1 MYLFNYHNVTD
12 FTSLLARART
22 TVVTSPTHFSIR
34 CVRVCVAHRVLC
46 GSESTGSERAGR
58 ALSIWRPT
66 CPFLSPLFQ
75 AVPAGG
81 VARRPRP
88 SALGAQRDQ
97 GLHLRPCQRI
107 HRREQDPG
115 RRSGDGP
122 EDPAGGRVLTCERR
136 QLKGLG
142 LGLGLGLGGGRGRGS
157 ARTAASST
165 PSPGGAPPLELQGK
179 KQNKTWVI
187 TFPELAC
194 FCPSRG

>member
-1 MYLFNYHNVTD
+1 M
-12 FTSLLARART
+12 LLILLPNLLGPEL
-22 TVVTSPTHFSIR
+22 VTSPTHFSIR
-34 CVRVCVAHRVLC
+34 CVRVCAAHRVLC

-58 ALSIWRPT
+58 ALSIWKPT

-75 AVPAGG
+75 AVAAGG

-122 EDPAGGRVLTCERR
+122 EDPAGGRLLTCERR

-142 LGLGLGLGGGRGRGS
+142 GGGGGVRRGRRPA
-157 ARTAASST
+157 ARRHPVALRLWSYR
-165 PSPGGAPPLELQGK
+165 GK
-179 KQNKTWVI
+179 KIKTKD
-187 TFPELAC
+187 ELLR
-194 FCPSRG
+194 FLS

>member
-1 MYLFNYHNVTD
+1 MLLILLPYL
-12 FTSLLARART
+12 LGPEL
-22 TVVTSPTHFSIR
+22 VTSPTHFSIC
-34 CVRVCVAHRVLC
+34 CVRVRAAHWVLC

-58 ALSIWRPT
+58 AVSVWRPT
-66 CPFLSPLFQ
+66 CPFPSPLFQ

-88 SALGAQRDQ
+88 SALGSQRDQ

-142 LGLGLGLGGGRGRGS
+142 GGRG
-157 ARTAASST
+157 A
-165 PSPGGAPPLELQGK
+165 GAFVK
-179 KQNKTWVI
+179 TKQNMGYYV
-187 TFPELAC
+187 
-194 FCPSRG
+194 S

>member
-1 MYLFNYHNVTD
+1 MLLILLPYL
-12 FTSLLARART
+12 LGPEL
-22 TVVTSPTHFSIR
+22 VTSPTHFSIR
-34 CVRVCVAHRVLC
+34 CVRVCAAHRVLC

-58 ALSIWRPT
+58 ALSIWKPT

-142 LGLGLGLGGGRGRGS
+142 RGAGEGFTEDGGQQHAVTRWRS
-157 ARTAASST
+157 AFRVI
-165 PSPGGAPPLELQGK
+165 GK
-179 KQNKTWVI
+179 KTKQNTGYYV
-187 TFPELAC
+187 
-194 FCPSRG
+194 S